1 MSSPFEIT
9 PEFMY
14 EIWVQRAAV
23 VAGYTLLVYDY
34 FLTLGDEV
42 EYIWNTPWTPVKL
55 VHLTNRYVV
64 LFGYTLICIQ
74 ATGFVAAITGGCEFY
89 AIFLGVYIVISLETS
104 HVLVVLRA
112 WAIWGGDRRV
122 LRSVVA
128 AYVASLA
135 SIVAA
140 VSKGEDFSNFEP
152 TVTSVCY
159 RPVPD
164 RAWLFYFASLV
175 VDSLM
180 FCLTMSGLWSYR
192 RTLNNGSLKLIQA
205 LMRGATA
212 FYVVNVCFDILG
224 IVSWTRYQ
232 SSPTAS
238 AIPAIMTPVLA
249 ISSQRVVH
257 DFRQLA
263 PRSWCPQEL
272 SLVINQQLGEFQSWP
287 KYADEAAPGSMVLE
301 GNSELA
307 SETSSS
313 IDEFD
318 IEIDDNG
325 QVRWLVRSP
334 GRLHDTAINQLA
346 STITTSGV
354 A

>member
-1 MSSPFEIT
+1 
-9 PEFMY
+9 
-14 EIWVQRAAV
+14 
-23 VAGYTLLVYDY
+23 
-34 FLTLGDEV
+34 
-42 EYIWNTPWTPVKL
+42 
-55 VHLTNRYVV
+55 
-64 LFGYTLICIQ
+64 
-74 ATGFVAAITGGCEFY
+74 
-89 AIFLGVYIVISLETS
+89 
-104 HVLVVLRA
+104 
-112 WAIWGGDRRV
+112 
-122 LRSVVA
+122 
-128 AYVASLA
+128 
-135 SIVAA
+135 
-140 VSKGEDFSNFEP
+140 
-152 TVTSVCY
+152 
-159 RPVPD
+159 
-164 RAWLFYFASLV
+164 
-175 VDSLM
+175 
-180 FCLTMSGLWSYR
+180 
-192 RTLNNGSLKLIQA
+192 
-205 LMRGATA
+205 
-212 FYVVNVCFDILG
+212 
-224 IVSWTRYQ
+224 
-232 SSPTAS
+232 
-238 AIPAIMTPVLA
+238 MTPVLA